1 MNMDREHRDRS
12 ISLQQLFVLLRRY
25 VALILVSG
33 LVCGLITWCVCSYL
47 VAPVYEASAKM
58 IVNSRQEQTG
68 NMTNDQITS
77 AQKLVDTY
85 AIIIRSQP
93 VMAPVIENLE
103 LQMSMEQLASKVSV
117 TSVNETQVMRIA
129 VQSTDPEQALRIVE
143 QIVAICPPIII
154 DAVEA
159 GSVKTVEP
167 AYLAQKP
174 VAPSTNLLTVLAAL
188 LGMVLVMVVVLVRFL
203 LDNTY
208 KSEMDLKND
217 LGLPVLGV
225 IPDYE
230 SCLKQRKDG
239 KERSYYGKV

>member
-1 MNMDREHRDRS
+1 MNMDRESRDNS
-12 ISLQQLFVLLRRY
+12 ISMQQLFVLLRKY
-25 VALILVSG
+25 AALIATAG
-33 LVCGLITWCVCSYL
+33 LVCGMLAWCVCSFF
-47 VAPVYEASAKM
+47 VDPVYEAGAKM

-93 VMAPVIENLE
+93 VMGPVIENLG
-103 LQMSMEQLASKVSV
+103 LQMSVEQLAAKVSV

-129 VQSTDPEQALRIVE
+129 VQSTNPEQALRIVE
-143 QIVAICPPIII
+143 QIVSICPPIII

-167 AYLAQKP
+167 AHLLQEP

-208 KSEMDLKND
+208 KSERDLRND